1 MWVMLVTNNAGYG
14 TVRLPRIVRT
24 IARVGARVN
33 VNDLVK
39 RILNRRIALFLV
51 VLLACGAGAYGYSTG
66 VTVRASTAS
75 AVVVPPPT
83 YSSTGDTLGANPMLN
98 LSPEKAQLAGI
109 LATSLSSQPAQAAIA
124 AVAPGVDYKVS
135 NTIDLGPN
143 NQQPSPQVSI
153 LVLCSATSDCQ
164 AGASALLDVARDNLI
179 KLQVGAS
186 VSPENWAS
194 LTVLQEPTAPVVTS
208 TSAMKSAGSMAVAA
222 LLAGLILVLI
232 YDALAVRHRKEK
244 SATKKNKEQ
253 IQAKTAA
260 PTSAAGSSTQ
270 AALADEPVTHEAEDE
285 DQPAANIKKPMTID
299 DDLDNVE
306 IDDEALAQAVLNWT
320 PPRLTDF
327 RNWRDDKPSPDR

>member
-1 MWVMLVTNNAGYG
+1 M
-14 TVRLPRIVRT
+14 
-24 IARVGARVN
+24 N
-33 VNDLVK
+33 VNDLVR
-39 RILNRRIALFLV
+39 RILNRRIALLVV
-51 VLLACGAGAYGYSTG
+51 VLLVCGAGAYGYTKG

-75 AVVVPPPT
+75 AVVIPPPT

-109 LATSLSSQPAQAAIA
+109 LATSMSSQPAQAAIA
-124 AVAPGVDYKVS
+124 AAAPGVDYKVS
-135 NTIDLGPN
+135 NTIDLGPS

-164 AGASALLDVARDNLI
+164 AGAAALLDVARDNLV

-194 LTVLQEPTAPVVTS
+194 LTVLQDPTAPVVMS
-208 TSAMKSAGSMAVAA
+208 NSAIKSAGSMAVAA
-222 LLAGLILVLI
+222 LLAGLIGLLM
-232 YDALAVRHRKEK
+232 YDAVAARRRKEK
-244 SATKKNKEQ
+244 SADTPAKSKAR
-253 IQAKTAA
+253 AKT
-260 PTSAAGSSTQ
+260 PTARA
-270 AALADEPVTHEAEDE
+270 ADEPP
-285 DQPAANIKKPMTID
+285 PAAPPIEEPGPAAAGGNGQAVANKPTPMIID

-327 RNWRDDKPSPDR
+327 RSWRDDKPSSDR

>member
-1 MWVMLVTNNAGYG
+1 MLVTNNAGYG
-14 TVRLPRIVRT
+14 TARLLRIVRT
-24 IARVGARVN
+24 IARVGAPVN

-39 RILNRRIALFLV
+39 RILNRRIALLLV
-51 VLLACGAGAYGYSTG
+51 ILLMCGAGAYGYTTG

-75 AVVVPPPT
+75 AVVIPPPT

-109 LATSLSSQPAQAAIA
+109 LATSMSSQPAQAVIA
-124 AVAPGVDYKVS
+124 AAAPGVDYKVS
-135 NTIDLGPN
+135 NTIDLGPS

-164 AGASALLDVARDNLI
+164 AGASALLDVARDNLV

-208 TSAMKSAGSMAVAA
+208 SSAMKSAGSMAVAA
-222 LLAGLILVLI
+222 LLAGIIALLV
-232 YDALAVRHRKEK
+232 YDALAARRRKEK
-244 SATKKNKEQ
+244 STDDRTKIKAR
-253 IQAKTAA
+253 AKTKGGENAHTRPAA
-260 PTSAAGSSTQ
+260 A
-270 AALADEPVTHEAEDE
+270 EPVAE
-285 DQPAANIKKPMTID
+285 PARAETNGSGQNVANPSKATIID

-327 RNWRDDKPSPDR
+327 RSWRDDKPSSDR